1 MSFELSNSIAAQLY
15 ERLLGGGYSY
25 AHPHLVVDAA
35 MCFRFS
41 FITIYCKMKFD
52 SARVQLKDP
61 KLIPTSNKG
70 DLRCSI
76 PMAFSSYDFHV
87 HKEQQS
93 IQLNYTF
100 NEL

>member
-1 MSFELSNSIAAQLY
+1 
-15 ERLLGGGYSY
+15 
-25 AHPHLVVDAA
+25 
-35 MCFRFS
+35 
-41 FITIYCKMKFD
+41 MKFD